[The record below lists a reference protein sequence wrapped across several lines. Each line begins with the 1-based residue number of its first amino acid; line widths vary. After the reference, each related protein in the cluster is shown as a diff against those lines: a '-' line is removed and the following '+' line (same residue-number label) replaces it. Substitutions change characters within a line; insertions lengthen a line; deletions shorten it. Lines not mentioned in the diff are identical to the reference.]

1 MTTKVTVEVHVTQR
15 DSQRIQS
22 MKWTFS
28 NDTAVKGGQSR
39 RFAWEN
45 FDRGHEYRR
54 NVDRGLLTH
63 WRGQDSP
70 RKMD

>member
-28 NDTAVKGGQSR
+28 NDTAVKGGQRRSKAVKGGQSR
-39 RFAWEN
+39 RFVWEN
-45 FDRGHEYRR
+45 FDRGHEYGR
-54 NVDRGLLTH
+54 NAD
-63 WRGQDSP
+63 
-70 RKMD
+70 